1 MVRHMNT
8 VMLRSVIPATDAV
21 ADAVALLA
29 DLGVEIVDHCP
40 IGCEICDPVFDA
52 AA

>member
-1 MVRHMNT
+1 MNT
-8 VMLRSVIPATDAV
+8 VMLRSIIPATDAV
-21 ADAVALLA
+21 GDAVALLV
-29 DLGVEIVDHCP
+29 DLGAEIVDHCP

>member
-1 MVRHMNT
+1 MNT
-8 VMLRSVIPATDAV
+8 VMLLSATPAIGTV

-29 DLGVEIVDHCP
+29 DLGAEVVDHCP
-40 IGCEICDPVFDA
+40 IGCEICDRVLDA